1 MFCLTNF
8 ISRLLIVVIHYYYYQ
23 VDMCVYGYQQPF
35 LILSQINYFSQ
46 TPHIER
52 QTFINV
58 ALIDADK
65 IHIRCVLVA

>member
-1 MFCLTNF
+1 
-8 ISRLLIVVIHYYYYQ
+8 
-23 VDMCVYGYQQPF
+23 MCVYGYQQPF